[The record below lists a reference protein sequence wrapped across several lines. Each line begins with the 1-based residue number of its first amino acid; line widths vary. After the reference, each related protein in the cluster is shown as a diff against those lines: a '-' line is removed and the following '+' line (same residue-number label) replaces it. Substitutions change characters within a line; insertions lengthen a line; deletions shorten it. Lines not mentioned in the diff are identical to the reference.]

1 MAESVSSSS
10 TGRSLIKVPSGKV
23 SSPYFARTK
32 MPSSVVSSN
41 SPAAKKAVSSFA
53 FSVSVFSVSIFSFF
67 LSRKLEGDSF
77 EISSLS
83 SFSAGSASVPSE
95 ASPSIPSCCGL
106 LSDAKNAP
114 SCDISSVL
122 SPAYA
127 ICTLLKLST
136 AHKNAESTLFPTPF
150 PENFNIPSPYSF
162 LILSA
167 ASALYHELFFLYI
180 FFNKSFNVH
189 KSFYYFHKIGSLA
202 FRQDPFIS

>member
-1 MAESVSSSS
+1 MAEIVSSSS

-23 SSPYFARTK
+23 FSPYFARTK

-53 FSVSVFSVSIFSFF
+53 FSVSVFSVSIFSFV

-77 EISSLS
+77 EISFSIS
-83 SFSAGSASVPSE
+83 SFSAASSSVSSEAVPSM
-95 ASPSIPSCCGL
+95 SSSCAL

-114 SCDISSVL
+114 SCNVSSVL
-122 SPAYA
+122 SLAYA

-150 PENFNIPSPYSF
+150 PENFNIPSPYFFS
-162 LILSA
+162 ILSA
-167 ASALYHELFFLYI
+167 ASALYHELFFYI

-202 FRQDPFIS
+202 FRQDPSIS

>member
-1 MAESVSSSS
+1 MAEIVSSSS

-23 SSPYFARTK
+23 FSPYFARTK

-53 FSVSVFSVSIFSFF
+53 FSVSVFSVSIFSFV

-150 PENFNIPSPYSF
+150 PENFNIPSPYFFQSSLLLPPCIMNSF
-162 LILSA
+162 SI
-167 ASALYHELFFLYI
+167 YFFIINHLT
-180 FFNKSFNVH
+180 
-189 KSFYYFHKIGSLA
+189 
-202 FRQDPFIS
+202 FIKVFITFIK

>member
-23 SSPYFARTK
+23 FSPYFARTA

-53 FSVSVFSVSIFSFF
+53 FSVSVFSVV

-77 EISSLS
+77 EIPSLS
-83 SFSAGSASVPSE
+83 SFSAGSASIPSE
-95 ASPSIPSCCGL
+95 ASSSIPSCCGL

-114 SCDISSVL
+114 SRNISSVP

-162 LILSA
+162 SILSA
-167 ASALYHELFFLYI
+167 ASALYHELFFYI
-180 FFNKSFNVH
+180 FFYNKSFNVH
-189 KSFYYFHKIGSLA
+189 KRFYYFHKIGSLA